1 MNDETANRSA
11 LNWIHGHLTRQAEWE
26 LTRGQTTWTFR
37 WRGGLGVLA
46 EEFHIAESGAL
57 EPTGGRAY
65 IPLIPSA
72 ASTVDEV
79 QQQIALWIAANIKS

>member
-1 MNDETANRSA
+1 MNDETAHRTS

-46 EEFHIAESGAL
+46 EESRVSESGAL
-57 EPTGGRAY
+57 QPTGERAY
-65 IPLIPSA
+65 IPLLPSA

-79 QQQIALWIAANIKS
+79 QHQIALWVWANIDT